1 MTEPE
6 RVSLLIVGGGPAGY
20 TAALYAGRSG
30 LNPVCLEGFESGG
43 QLSRS
48 YLVENFPGVPDR
60 TSGADLANR
69 IREQA
74 VGFGAR
80 ILMDDVQTV
89 DLSQR
94 PFAVTTVS
102 DQSFLADAVIIATG
116 SKPRSLGLPG
126 EEELIG
132 KGLAY
137 CALCDGAF
145 FAGMDVIVVG
155 GGNAALGES
164 VAMARVAARVT
175 LVHRKNEF
183 RADQIVEQAVRAL
196 PGVDVL
202 TPYVLEDFVT
212 TDDGALCGVRLRNL
226 DTAELIYRATAG
238 LFVAIGHEPA
248 TALFAPFL
256 KIENGHILTSAKT
269 TATTVEGVFA
279 AGDVADFRYRQAVTA
294 AASGCQAAI
303 DAEHWL
309 VSGAFTGPPQE
320 GSRALASHP
329 L

>member
-1 MTEPE
+1 MTEPV
-6 RVSLLIVGGGPAGY
+6 RIPLLIVGGGPAGY
-20 TAALYAGRSG
+20 TAALYAARSG
-30 LNPVCLEGFESGG
+30 LAPICLEGFDSGG

-48 YLVENFPGVPDR
+48 YLVENFPGVPDG

-74 VGFGAR
+74 VGFGAQVF
-80 ILMDDVQTV
+80 MDDVQTV

-102 DQSFLADAVIIATG
+102 DRSFLAEAVIIATG

-126 EEELIG
+126 EEELVG

-137 CALCDGAF
+137 CAVCDGAF
-145 FAGMDVIVVG
+145 FAGMDVVVVG

-164 VAMARVAARVT
+164 LAMARVAARVT
-175 LVHRKNEF
+175 LIHRKNEF
-183 RADQIVEQAVRAL
+183 RADRIVEQAVRDL
-196 PGVDVL
+196 SGVDVL
-202 TPYVLEDFVT
+202 TPYVVDGFVT
-212 TDDGALCGVRLRNL
+212 DDDGSLCGVQLRNL
-226 DTAELIYRATAG
+226 DTTELIYRATAG

-248 TALFAPFL
+248 TALFAPYVR
-256 KIENGHILTSAKT
+256 IENAHILTSGTT
-269 TATTVEGVFA
+269 TATSVEGVFA

-294 AASGCQAAI
+294 AASGCRAAI

-309 VSGAFTGPPQE
+309 MSGEFTGPAME
-320 GSRALASHP
+320 GGRALSSTP
-329 L
+329 V